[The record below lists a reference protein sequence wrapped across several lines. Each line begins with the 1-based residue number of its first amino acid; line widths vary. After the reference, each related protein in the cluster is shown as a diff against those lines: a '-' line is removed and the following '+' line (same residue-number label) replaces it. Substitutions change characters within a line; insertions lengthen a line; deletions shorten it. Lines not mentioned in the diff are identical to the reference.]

1 MYVCVCHVGN
11 ECVVLSL
18 AMLKNNSASKLV
30 RTMGEEEHEKLVAL
44 SHKSFKEELSFFREA
59 SFCS

>member
-1 MYVCVCHVGN
+1 MSAFLQVGN
-11 ECVVLSL
+11 ECVVVSL

-30 RTMGEEEHEKLVAL
+30 RTMGAKFVAL
-44 SHKSFKEELSFFREA
+44 LYNSFKEEVPFFREA